1 VNGEEKA
8 RALRDEDII
17 LQVRR
22 GDINAYE
29 AIVKR
34 YESSV
39 ANIIYGILGSVS
51 NAEDL
56 GQEVFI
62 RAYRGLG
69 QFRFRAQ
76 FRTYLTR
83 IAINVCKD
91 ALKKNKVKTVPIQ
104 EQVLISDQLVTD
116 GQEEQELKDL
126 VQKALLRLERD
137 QRMVI
142 VLRILE
148 GYSTRDTAGLL
159 KVPQGTVLSRLSR
172 GMERLRQI
180 LEKDETMK
188 PFITGNSL

>member
-1 VNGEEKA
+1 MNGEEKV
-8 RALRDEDII
+8 RPLRDEDII

-29 AIVKR
+29 SIVKR

-39 ANIIYGILGSVS
+39 ANIIYGILGNVS

-62 RAYRGLG
+62 RAFRGLS

-76 FRTYLTR
+76 FKTYLTR
-83 IAINVCKD
+83 IAINVCRD
-91 ALKKNKVKTVPIQ
+91 ALRKNEVHVVPIQ
-104 EQVLISDQLVTD
+104 EQLLTADQLVVD
-116 GQEEQELKDL
+116 GQEEQELKEV
-126 VQKALLRLERD
+126 VQQALLQLDHD
-137 QRMVI
+137 QRMVV

-148 GYSTRDTAGLL
+148 GYSTRETAGLL

-172 GMERLRQI
+172 GLERLRHI
-180 LEKDETMK
+180 LEKEETIK
-188 PFITGNSL
+188 PFITRN

>member
-1 VNGEEKA
+1 MNGEEKV
-8 RALRDEDII
+8 RTLRDEDII
-17 LQVRR
+17 LLVRR

-51 NAEDL
+51 NADDL

-76 FRTYLTR
+76 FKTYLTR
-83 IAINVCKD
+83 ITINVCKD
-91 ALKKNKVKTVPIQ
+91 ALRKNEVKTVPIQ
-104 EQVLISDQLVTD
+104 EQVLISDQLVID
-116 GQEEQELKDL
+116 GQEERELKEV
-126 VQKALLRLERD
+126 VQQALLRLDRD
-137 QRMVI
+137 QRMVV

-148 GYSTRDTAGLL
+148 GYSTRETAGLL

-172 GMERLRQI
+172 GLERLRKI
-180 LEKDETMK
+180 LENEETLK
-188 PFITGNSL
+188 PFITGKSL

>member
-1 VNGEEKA
+1 M
-8 RALRDEDII
+8 
-17 LQVRR
+17 
-22 GDINAYE
+22 
-29 AIVKR
+29 
-34 YESSV
+34 

-62 RAYRGLG
+62 RVFRGLS

-91 ALKKNKVKTVPIQ
+91 ALRKNEIHMVPIQ
-104 EQVLISDQLVTD
+104 EQILTGDQLMID
-116 GQEEQELKDL
+116 GQEEQELKDV
-126 VQKALLRLERD
+126 VQQALLRLDRE

-142 VLRILE
+142 VFRILE
-148 GYSTRDTAGLL
+148 GYSTRETAVLL

-172 GMERLRQI
+172 GLERLRQI
-180 LEKDETMK
+180 LEKEETIK